1 MEGERDENEHC
12 EEYVENIAEQH
23 DHDASAYIGDNVT
36 LDYGEGEEVE
46 ESREREDGN
55 AQHTPIE
62 TDSIG
67 LTTEPLLNET
77 TEVMAD
83 DRSFTQVASPTI
95 ELANREKEKDSRRV
109 QEAVNDSRFR
119 QSGGAYNKDRNRQR
133 VEVDNY
139 GHACEFMYYLYLT

>member
-1 MEGERDENEHC
+1 MNTMKNT
-12 EEYVENIAEQH
+12 YVENLAEQH

-67 LTTEPLLNET
+67 LTMEPLLNVT
-77 TEVMAD
+77 TESVAD
-83 DRSFTQVASPTI
+83 DRNLTQAVPPTTY
-95 ELANREKEKDSRRV
+95 RT
-109 QEAVNDSRFR
+109 
-119 QSGGAYNKDRNRQR
+119 
-133 VEVDNY
+133 
-139 GHACEFMYYLYLT
+139 C